1 MYHTT
6 SPPSPTSAFP
16 PKQLSLKP
24 SAAAAAGMRRFLR
37 ALLPLQTVALNPAPA
52 APFPLRLLSS
62 SSTSSAAAPSDPDSA
77 PAADADFDSAE
88 YALPTPGPAP
98 SRNNPVA
105 ALRKLRFDPSL
116 RARADEAL
124 FGNNAGSGLGAV
136 GEEEEERSRDVAL
149 ALLEA
154 ALEPPDEDEG
164 PGEVREEDQMSLSV
178 GIVGAPNAGKS
189 SLTNTM
195 VGTKVAA
202 VSRKTNT
209 TTHEILGVLTKG
221 NKQICFFDTPG
232 LMLGHHGFP
241 HRDVM
246 VRVESAW
253 SSINLYDLLIVMFD
267 VNRHLK
273 MPDSRVIK
281 LIKRLGAEV
290 NPNQRRILC
299 MNKVDLVEDKKD
311 LLKVAKEFEGLP
323 GYERYFMVSGLKG
336 KGVKDLVQYLM
347 DQAVQRPW
355 DEESTA
361 MTEELMKTISLEV
374 VREKMLH
381 HIHQEIPYV
390 IEHRLMDWKELKDG
404 SLRVEQHFIAPKQSQ
419 RQILV
424 GKNGSKIGRIG
435 IEANEELRSIFK
447 RDVHLI
453 LQVRVAKKRS
463 A

>member
-1 MYHTT
+1 
-6 SPPSPTSAFP
+6 
-16 PKQLSLKP
+16 
-24 SAAAAAGMRRFLR
+24 MRRFLQ
-37 ALLPLQTVALNPAPA
+37 ALRPLQTLSLNPAPGT
-52 APFPLRLLSS
+52 PTPLRLL
-62 SSTSSAAAPSDPDSA
+62 STSSAAASSDSDSAPA
-77 PAADADFDSAE
+77 PAADADFDSAD

-98 SRNNPVA
+98 SRKINNPVA

-124 FGNNAGSGLGAV
+124 FGKGPGGAAV
-136 GEEEEERSRDVAL
+136 EEEDEDRSRDVAL
-149 ALLEA
+149 ALLDA
-154 ALEPPDEDEG
+154 AMEPPDEDEEDF
-164 PGEVREEDQMSLSV
+164 GEVREEDQMSLSV

-221 NKQICFFDTPG
+221 NTQICFFDTPG

-241 HRDVM
+241 YRDVT

-267 VNRHLK
+267 VNRHLTL
-273 MPDSRVIK
+273 PDSRVIK
-281 LIKRLGAEV
+281 LIKRLGMEV

-299 MNKVDLVEDKKD
+299 MNKVDLVKDKKD
-311 LLKVAKEFEGLP
+311 LLKVAKEFEDLP

-347 DQAVQRPW
+347 DQAVRRPW
-355 DEESTA
+355 DEEPTV
-361 MTEELMKTISLEV
+361 MTEEVMKTISLEV

-390 IEHRLMDWKELKDG
+390 IEHRLMGWKELKDG

-453 LQVRVAKKRS
+453 LQVRVAKKRN

>member
-1 MYHTT
+1 
-6 SPPSPTSAFP
+6 
-16 PKQLSLKP
+16 
-24 SAAAAAGMRRFLR
+24 MRRFLH
-37 ALLPLQTVALNPAPA
+37 ALRPLQTLSLTPASTIPTL
-52 APFPLRLLSS
+52 LRLLSS
-62 SSTSSAAAPSDPDSA
+62 SSSAAASSDSDSPTA
-77 PAADADFDSAE
+77 APPPPPAADADFDSAE
-88 YALPTPGPAP
+88 YELPTPGPAP
-98 SRNNPVA
+98 SRKINNPVS
-105 ALRKLRFDPSL
+105 ALRKQLRFDPSL

-124 FGNNAGSGLGAV
+124 FGERMGRAAV
-136 GEEEEERSRDVAL
+136 VVEEDEERSRDVAL
-149 ALLEA
+149 ALLDA
-154 ALEPPDEDEG
+154 AMEPPDEDED

-221 NKQICFFDTPG
+221 NTQIVCHCTEFLLVLQPI
-232 LMLGHHGFP
+232 
-241 HRDVM
+241 
-246 VRVESAW
+246 RVESAW

-267 VNRHLK
+267 VNRHLNI
-273 MPDSRVIK
+273 PDSRVIK
-281 LIKRLGAEV
+281 LIKRLGTEV

-299 MNKVDLVEDKKD
+299 MNKVDLVEDKKE
-311 LLKVAKEFEGLP
+311 LLKVAKEFEDLP
-323 GYERYFMVSGLKG
+323 GYERFVVFSVALLCVLTISLGLMYFSGNVRYFMVSGLKG

-347 DQAVQRPW
+347 EQAVRRPW
-355 DEESTA
+355 DEEPTV
-361 MTEELMKTISLEV
+361 MTEEVMKTISLE
-374 VREKMLH
+374 
-381 HIHQEIPYV
+381 EIPYV

-404 SLRVEQHFIAPKQSQ
+404 SLRVEQHFITPKQSQ

-447 RDVHLI
+447 RNVHLI
-453 LQVRVAKKRS
+453 LQVRVAKRRS

>member
-1 MYHTT
+1 MRRIVQAFRPLQTLASPAAHFPLPVLRLLST
-6 SPPSPTSAFP
+6 SPASS
-16 PKQLSLKP
+16 SS
-24 SAAAAAGMRRFLR
+24 SAAAASSDSDAPDADFNS
-37 ALLPLQTVALNPAPA
+37 ADFSLPPSDPAPA
-52 APFPLRLLSS
+52 PA
-62 SSTSSAAAPSDPDSA
+62 SAAR
-77 PAADADFDSAE
+77 
-88 YALPTPGPAP
+88 TH
-98 SRNNPVA
+98 NPVS

-124 FGNNAGSGLGAV
+124 FGENNAGMRV
-136 GEEEEERSRDVAL
+136 QDPVEEERSREVAL

-154 ALEPPDEDEG
+154 AMEPPDEDEEE

-189 SLTNTM
+189 SLTNTV
-195 VGTKVAA
+195 VGSKVAA

-221 NKQICFFDTPG
+221 KTQICFFDTPG
-232 LMLGHHGFP
+232 LMLGHHGLP
-241 HRDVM
+241 HRDVT

-253 SSINLYDLLIVMFD
+253 SSVNLYDLLIVMFD
-267 VNRHLK
+267 VNRHLN

-290 NPNQRRILC
+290 NPNQKRILC
-299 MNKVDLVEDKKD
+299 MNKVDLVENKKD
-311 LLKVAKEFEGLP
+311 LLQVAKEFEDLP
-323 GYERYFMVSGLKG
+323 GFERYFMVSGLKG

-347 DQAVQRPW
+347 DQAVRRPW
-355 DEESTA
+355 DEEPTT
-361 MTEELMKTISLEV
+361 MTEEVMKTISLEV
-374 VREKMLH
+374 VREKMLD

-404 SLRVEQHFIAPKQSQ
+404 SLRVEQHFIAPKNSQ

-447 RDVHLI
+447 RDVHLM
-453 LQVRVAKKRS
+453 LQVRVAKKRNS
-463 A
+463 

>member
-1 MYHTT
+1 
-6 SPPSPTSAFP
+6 
-16 PKQLSLKP
+16 
-24 SAAAAAGMRRFLR
+24 MRRFLR
-37 ALLPLQTVALNPAPA
+37 ALRPLQTLSLSPAPTTRA
-52 APFPLRLLSS
+52 PLRLLSS
-62 SSTSSAAAPSDPDSA
+62 STSSSPAATSDSDSAAAAPDPA
-77 PAADADFDSAE
+77 TGADFDSAE
-88 YALPTPGPAP
+88 YDLPTPGPAP
-98 SRNNPVA
+98 SRKVNNPVA

-124 FGNNAGSGLGAV
+124 FGERLRLGGAAV
-136 GEEEEERSRDVAL
+136 QEEDEERSRDVAL
-149 ALLEA
+149 ALLDA
-154 ALEPPDEDEG
+154 AMEPPDEDEDEDA
-164 PGEVREEDQMSLSV
+164 GEVREEDQMSLSV

-221 NKQICFFDTPG
+221 NTQICFFDTPG

-241 HRDVM
+241 YRDVT

-267 VNRHLK
+267 VNRHLNF
-273 MPDSRVIK
+273 PDSRVVK
-281 LIKRLGAEV
+281 LIKRLGTEV

-299 MNKVDLVEDKKD
+299 MNKVDLVEDKKE
-311 LLKVAKEFEGLP
+311 LLKVAKEFEDLP

-347 DQAVQRPW
+347 DQAVRRPW
-355 DEESTA
+355 DEEPTV
-361 MTEELMKTISLEV
+361 MTEEVMKTISLEV

-390 IEHRLMDWKELKDG
+390 IEHRLMGWKELKDG
-404 SLRVEQHFIAPKQSQ
+404 SLRVEQHFITPKQSQ

-435 IEANEELRSIFK
+435 IEANEELRSLFK

-453 LQVRVAKKRS
+453 LQVRVAKRRS

>member
-1 MYHTT
+1 
-6 SPPSPTSAFP
+6 
-16 PKQLSLKP
+16 
-24 SAAAAAGMRRFLR
+24 MRRFIRVLR
-37 ALLPLQTVALNPAPA
+37 PLQNLTLTPTPA
-52 APFPLRLLSS
+52 APTPLRLLSS
-62 SSTSSAAAPSDPDSA
+62 STSAAASSDSDSAAAPA
-77 PAADADFDSAE
+77 NADFDSAE
-88 YALPTPGPAP
+88 YDLPTPGPAP
-98 SRNNPVA
+98 SRKNPA
-105 ALRKLRFDPSL
+105 AELKKLRFDPSL

-124 FGNNAGSGLGAV
+124 LGKKVESWLGDAV
-136 GEEEEERSRDVAL
+136 TEEEAERSRDVAI

-154 ALEPPDEDEG
+154 AMEPLDEDEDEM

-221 NKQICFFDTPG
+221 KTQICFFDTPG

-241 HRDVM
+241 KKDVT

-253 SSINLYDLLIVMFD
+253 SSVNLYDLLIVMFD
-267 VNRHLK
+267 VNRHLEK
-273 MPDSRVIK
+273 PDSRVIK
-281 LIKRLGAEV
+281 LIKRLGTEV

-299 MNKVDLVEDKKD
+299 MNKVDLVQDKKD
-311 LLKVAKEFEGLP
+311 LLKVAKEFENLP

-336 KGVKDLVQYLM
+336 KGVKDLVQYLTE
-347 DQAVQRPW
+347 QAVRRPW
-355 DEESTA
+355 DEEPTV
-361 MTEELMKTISLEV
+361 MTEE
-374 VREKMLH
+374 
-381 HIHQEIPYV
+381 EIPYV

-404 SLRVEQHFIAPKQSQ
+404 SLRVEQHFITPKQSQ
-419 RQILV
+419 CQILI

-447 RDVHLI
+447 RDVHLM
-453 LQVRVAKKRS
+453 LKVRVAKRRS

>member
-1 MYHTT
+1 
-6 SPPSPTSAFP
+6 
-16 PKQLSLKP
+16 
-24 SAAAAAGMRRFLR
+24 MRRFLR
-37 ALLPLQTVALNPAPA
+37 ALRPLQTLSLIPAPTTRT
-52 APFPLRLLSS
+52 PLRLLS
-62 SSTSSAAAPSDPDSA
+62 SSTSSAAATSESDSA
-77 PAADADFDSAE
+77 AAAAPNPAAGADFDSAE
-88 YALPTPGPAP
+88 YDLPTPGPAP
-98 SRNNPVA
+98 SRKINNPVA
-105 ALRKLRFDPSL
+105 SLRKLRFDPSL

-124 FGNNAGSGLGAV
+124 FGERLGLGGAAV
-136 GEEEEERSRDVAL
+136 QEEDEDRSRDVAL
-149 ALLEA
+149 ALLDA
-154 ALEPPDEDEG
+154 AMEPPDEDVDEDA
-164 PGEVREEDQMSLSV
+164 GEVREEDQMSLSV

-221 NKQICFFDTPG
+221 NTQICFFDTPG

-241 HRDVM
+241 YRDVT

-267 VNRHLK
+267 VNRHLNF
-273 MPDSRVIK
+273 PDSRVIK
-281 LIKRLGAEV
+281 LIKRLGTEV

-311 LLKVAKEFEGLP
+311 LLKVAKEFEDLP

-347 DQAVQRPW
+347 DQAVKRPW
-355 DEESTA
+355 DEEPTV
-361 MTEELMKTISLEV
+361 MTEEVMKTISLEV

-390 IEHRLMDWKELKDG
+390 IEHRLMGWKELKDG
-404 SLRVEQHFIAPKQSQ
+404 SLRVEQHFITPKQSQ

-453 LQVRVAKKRS
+453 LQVRVAKRRS

>member
-1 MYHTT
+1 MRRFVGALRPLRTQT
-6 SPPSPTSAFP
+6 LSPIPTPLRVLSTASA
-16 PKQLSLKP
+16 SSSSA
-24 SAAAAAGMRRFLR
+24 SAAA
-37 ALLPLQTVALNPAPA
+37 
-52 APFPLRLLSS
+52 SS
-62 SSTSSAAAPSDPDSA
+62 SDSDSAAAP
-77 PAADADFDSAE
+77 DADFDSSE
-88 YALPTPGPAP
+88 FALPPSGPTPPPPPQQA
-98 SRNNPVA
+98 RNPVS

-124 FGNNAGSGLGAV
+124 FGKERGGVDDAV
-136 GEEEEERSRDVAL
+136 EEERSREVAL

-154 ALEPPDEDEG
+154 ALEPPDDDLG

-221 NKQICFFDTPG
+221 KTQICFFDTPG
-232 LMLGHHGFP
+232 LMLGHHGLP
-241 HRDVM
+241 HRDVT

-273 MPDSRVIK
+273 TPDTRVVK

-290 NPNQRRILC
+290 NPNQKRILC

-311 LLKVAKEFEGLP
+311 LLKVSKEFEDLP
-323 GYERYFMVSGLKG
+323 AYERYFMVSGLKG
-336 KGVKDLVQYLM
+336 KGVKDLVQFLM
-347 DQAVQRPW
+347 EQAVRRPW
-355 DEESTA
+355 DEEPTT
-361 MTEELMKTISLEV
+361 MTEEVMKTISLEV
-374 VREKMLH
+374 VREKMLD

-390 IEHRLMDWKELKDG
+390 IDHRLMDWKELKDG

>member
-1 MYHTT
+1 
-6 SPPSPTSAFP
+6 
-16 PKQLSLKP
+16 
-24 SAAAAAGMRRFLR
+24 
-37 ALLPLQTVALNPAPA
+37 
-52 APFPLRLLSS
+52 
-62 SSTSSAAAPSDPDSA
+62 
-77 PAADADFDSAE
+77 
-88 YALPTPGPAP
+88 
-98 SRNNPVA
+98 
-105 ALRKLRFDPSL
+105 
-116 RARADEAL
+116 
-124 FGNNAGSGLGAV
+124 
-136 GEEEEERSRDVAL
+136 VAL
-149 ALLEA
+149 ALLDA
-154 ALEPPDEDEG
+154 AMEPPDEEDED

-178 GIVGAPNAGKS
+178 SIVGAPNAGKS

-221 NKQICFFDTPG
+221 NTQICFFDTPG

-241 HRDVM
+241 YRDVT

-267 VNRHLK
+267 VNRHLN

-281 LIKRLGAEV
+281 LIKRLGTEI

-311 LLKVAKEFEGLP
+311 LLKVAKEFEDLP

-347 DQAVQRPW
+347 EQAVRRPW
-355 DEESTA
+355 DEEPTV
-361 MTEELMKTISLEV
+361 MTEEVMKTISLEV

-404 SLRVEQHFIAPKQSQ
+404 SLRVEQHFITPKQSQ

-447 RDVHLI
+447 RNVHLI
-453 LQVRVAKKRS
+453 LQVRVAKRRS

>member
-1 MYHTT
+1 
-6 SPPSPTSAFP
+6 
-16 PKQLSLKP
+16 
-24 SAAAAAGMRRFLR
+24 MRRFLH
-37 ALLPLQTVALNPAPA
+37 ALRPLQTLSHTPASTIPT
-52 APFPLRLLSS
+52 PLRLLSS
-62 SSTSSAAAPSDPDSA
+62 NSSAAASSDSDSAPAPAPAPA

-88 YALPTPGPAP
+88 YDLPTPGPAP
-98 SRNNPVA
+98 SRKINNPVS

-124 FGNNAGSGLGAV
+124 FGKGAAV
-136 GEEEEERSRDVAL
+136 VVEEDEERSRDVAL
-149 ALLEA
+149 ALLDA
-154 ALEPPDEDEG
+154 ALQPPDEEDVDA
-164 PGEVREEDQMSLSV
+164 GEVREEDQMSLSV

-195 VGTKVAA
+195 VGTKVSA

-221 NKQICFFDTPG
+221 NTQICFFDTPG

-241 HRDVM
+241 YRDVT

-267 VNRHLK
+267 VSRHLN

-281 LIKRLGAEV
+281 LIKRLGTEV
-290 NPNQRRILC
+290 NPNQRRVLC

-311 LLKVAKEFEGLP
+311 LLKVAKEFEDLP

-347 DQAVQRPW
+347 DQAVRRPW
-355 DEESTA
+355 EEEPTV
-361 MTEELMKTISLEV
+361 MTEEVMKTISLEV

-404 SLRVEQHFIAPKQSQ
+404 SLRVEQHFITPKQSQ

-453 LQVRVAKKRS
+453 LQVRVAKKKS

>member
-1 MYHTT
+1 
-6 SPPSPTSAFP
+6 
-16 PKQLSLKP
+16 
-24 SAAAAAGMRRFLR
+24 MRRFLQVLR
-37 ALLPLQTVALNPAPA
+37 PLQTLSLTPAPTI
-52 APFPLRLLSS
+52 PTPLRLLSS
-62 SSTSSAAAPSDPDSA
+62 SSSAAASSDSDSTPA
-77 PAADADFDSAE
+77 PAPPPAADADFDSAE
-88 YALPTPGPAP
+88 YDLPTPGPAP
-98 SRNNPVA
+98 SRKINNPVS

-116 RARADEAL
+116 RARADEVL
-124 FGNNAGSGLGAV
+124 FGERMGGAV
-136 GEEEEERSRDVAL
+136 VVEEDEERSRDVAL
-149 ALLEA
+149 ALLDA
-154 ALEPPDEDEG
+154 AMEPPDEDEDA
-164 PGEVREEDQMSLSV
+164 GEVREEDQMSLSV

-189 SLTNTM
+189 SLTNTV

-221 NKQICFFDTPG
+221 NTQICFFDTPG

-241 HRDVM
+241 YRDVT

-253 SSINLYDLLIVMFD
+253 SSINLYDVLIVMFD
-267 VNRHLK
+267 VSRHLN

-281 LIKRLGAEV
+281 LIKRLGTEV

-311 LLKVAKEFEGLP
+311 LLKVAKEFEDLP

-347 DQAVQRPW
+347 EQAVRRPW
-355 DEESTA
+355 DEEPTV
-361 MTEELMKTISLEV
+361 MTEEVMKTISLEV

-404 SLRVEQHFIAPKQSQ
+404 SLRVEQHFITPKQSQ

-447 RDVHLI
+447 KNVHLI
-453 LQVRVAKKRS
+453 LQVRVAKRRS

>member
-1 MYHTT
+1 
-6 SPPSPTSAFP
+6 
-16 PKQLSLKP
+16 
-24 SAAAAAGMRRFLR
+24 MRRFVGALR
-37 ALLPLQTVALNPAPA
+37 
-52 APFPLRLLSS
+52 PLRTLTLSPIPTPLRVLSTVSASS
-62 SSTSSAAAPSDPDSA
+62 SSTFAAASSSDSDSAAAGASP
-77 PAADADFDSAE
+77 DADFDSSE
-88 YALPTPGPAP
+88 FALPPSGPTPPQQA
-98 SRNNPVA
+98 RNPVS

-124 FGNNAGSGLGAV
+124 FGKERGGVDDAV
-136 GEEEEERSRDVAL
+136 EEERSREVAL

-154 ALEPPDEDEG
+154 ALEPPDEDDDMG
-164 PGEVREEDQMSLSV
+164 PGDVREEDQMSLSV

-189 SLTNTM
+189 SLTNSM

-221 NKQICFFDTPG
+221 KTQICFFDTPG
-232 LMLGHHGFP
+232 LMLGHHGLP
-241 HRDVM
+241 HRDVT
-246 VRVESAW
+246 VRVQSAW
-253 SSINLYDLLIVMFD
+253 SSINLYDLLIVLFD

-273 MPDSRVIK
+273 TPDTRVVK
-281 LIKRLGAEV
+281 LVKRLGAEV
-290 NPNQRRILC
+290 NPNQKRILC

-311 LLKVAKEFEGLP
+311 LLKVAKEFEDLP
-323 GYERYFMVSGLKG
+323 AYERFPLVCRYFMVSGLKG
-336 KGVKDLVQYLM
+336 KGVKDLVQFLM
-347 DQAVQRPW
+347 EQAVRRPW
-355 DEESTA
+355 DEEPTT
-361 MTEELMKTISLEV
+361 MTEEVMKTISLEV
-374 VREKMLH
+374 VREKMLD

-390 IEHRLMDWKELKDG
+390 IDHRLMDWKELKDG

>member
-1 MYHTT
+1 
-6 SPPSPTSAFP
+6 
-16 PKQLSLKP
+16 
-24 SAAAAAGMRRFLR
+24 MRRFLR
-37 ALLPLQTVALNPAPA
+37 ALRPLQTLSLTPSGPGPGPTPNL
-52 APFPLRLLSS
+52 LRLLS
-62 SSTSSAAAPSDPDSA
+62 SSTSSAAASSDSDAAPP
-77 PAADADFDSAE
+77 PAAAPDADFDSSE

-98 SRNNPVA
+98 SRKNPAA

-124 FGNNAGSGLGAV
+124 FGRDAGSELGAV

-154 ALEPPDEDEG
+154 ALEPPDEEDEA

-221 NKQICFFDTPG
+221 NTQICFFDTPG

-241 HRDVM
+241 HRDVT

-311 LLKVAKEFEGLP
+311 LLKVAKEFEDLP

-347 DQAVQRPW
+347 DQAVRRPW
-355 DEESTA
+355 DEEPTV
-361 MTEELMKTISLEV
+361 MTEEVMKTISLEV

-390 IEHRLMDWKELKDG
+390 IEHRLMDWNELKDG
-404 SLRVEQHFIAPKQSQ
+404 SLRVEQHFITPKQSQ

-435 IEANEELRSIFK
+435 IEANEELRALFK

-453 LQVRVAKKRS
+453 LQVRVAKRRS

>member
-1 MYHTT
+1 
-6 SPPSPTSAFP
+6 
-16 PKQLSLKP
+16 
-24 SAAAAAGMRRFLR
+24 MRRFLQ
-37 ALLPLQTVALNPAPA
+37 ALRPLQTLSFTPA
-52 APFPLRLLSS
+52 PLRLLSS
-62 SSTSSAAAPSDPDSA
+62 SSSAAASSDSDSAPAPA

-88 YALPTPGPAP
+88 YDLPTPGPAP
-98 SRNNPVA
+98 SRKINNPVS
-105 ALRKLRFDPSL
+105 ALRKLRFDPAL

-124 FGNNAGSGLGAV
+124 FGEVRGGAAV
-136 GEEEEERSRDVAL
+136 EEEDEERSRDVAL
-149 ALLEA
+149 ALLDA
-154 ALEPPDEDEG
+154 AMEPPDEEDAD

-221 NKQICFFDTPG
+221 NTQICFFDTPG

-241 HRDVM
+241 YRDVT

-267 VNRHLK
+267 VNRHLN

-281 LIKRLGAEV
+281 LIKRLGTEV

-299 MNKVDLVEDKKD
+299 MNKVDLVEDKKV
-311 LLKVAKEFEGLP
+311 LLKVAKEFEDLP

-336 KGVKDLVQYLM
+336 KGLKDLVQYLM
-347 DQAVQRPW
+347 EQAVRRPW
-355 DEESTA
+355 DEEPTV
-361 MTEELMKTISLEV
+361 MTEEVMKTISLEV

-404 SLRVEQHFIAPKQSQ
+404 SLRVEQHFITPKQSQ
-419 RQILV
+419 HQILV

-435 IEANEELRSIFK
+435 IEANEELSSSACIDCCRSENY
-447 RDVHLI
+447 
-453 LQVRVAKKRS
+453 S
-463 A
+463 AMLA

>member
-1 MYHTT
+1 
-6 SPPSPTSAFP
+6 
-16 PKQLSLKP
+16 
-24 SAAAAAGMRRFLR
+24 MRRFLQ
-37 ALLPLQTVALNPAPA
+37 ALRPLQTLSLNPAPGI
-52 APFPLRLLSS
+52 PTPLRLL
-62 SSTSSAAAPSDPDSA
+62 STSSAAASSDSDSAASPAEPPA

-98 SRNNPVA
+98 SRKINNPVA
-105 ALRKLRFDPSL
+105 ALRKLRFDTSL

-124 FGNNAGSGLGAV
+124 FGKGLGAAAV
-136 GEEEEERSRDVAL
+136 EEEDEDRSRDVAL
-149 ALLEA
+149 ALLDA
-154 ALEPPDEDEG
+154 AMEPPDEDEEDF
-164 PGEVREEDQMSLSV
+164 GEVREEDQMSLSV

-221 NKQICFFDTPG
+221 NTQICFFDTPG

-241 HRDVM
+241 YRDVT

-267 VNRHLK
+267 VNRHLTL
-273 MPDSRVIK
+273 PDSRVIK
-281 LIKRLGAEV
+281 LIKRLGTEV

-299 MNKVDLVEDKKD
+299 MNKVDLVADKKD
-311 LLKVAKEFEGLP
+311 LLKVAKEFEDLP

-347 DQAVQRPW
+347 DQAVRRPW
-355 DEESTA
+355 DEEPTV
-361 MTEELMKTISLEV
+361 MTEEVMKTISLEV

-390 IEHRLMDWKELKDG
+390 IEHRLMGWKELKDG

-453 LQVRVAKKRS
+453 LQVRVAKKRN

>member
-1 MYHTT
+1 
-6 SPPSPTSAFP
+6 
-16 PKQLSLKP
+16 
-24 SAAAAAGMRRFLR
+24 MRRLLQTLR
-37 ALLPLQTVALNPAPA
+37 PLQALPLNPAPGI
-52 APFPLRLLSS
+52 PTPLRLLS
-62 SSTSSAAAPSDPDSA
+62 TASSAASSDSDSA
-77 PAADADFDSAE
+77 ASPAVAPPPAADADADFDSAD
-88 YALPTPGPAP
+88 YDLPTPGPAP
-98 SRNNPVA
+98 SRKINNPAA
-105 ALRKLRFDPSL
+105 ALRKVRFDPSL

-124 FGNNAGSGLGAV
+124 FGKGLGAAAV
-136 GEEEEERSRDVAL
+136 DEEDEDRSRDVAL
-149 ALLEA
+149 ALLDA
-154 ALEPPDEDEG
+154 ALEAPDEDEEDL
-164 PGEVREEDQMSLSV
+164 GEVREEDQLSLSV

-221 NKQICFFDTPG
+221 NTQICFFDTPG

-241 HRDVM
+241 YRDVT

-267 VNRHLK
+267 VNRHLNL
-273 MPDSRVIK
+273 PDSRVIK
-281 LIKRLGAEV
+281 LIKRLGTEV

-311 LLKVAKEFEGLP
+311 LLKVAKEFEDLP

-347 DQAVQRPW
+347 EQAVRRPW
-355 DEESTA
+355 DEEPTV
-361 MTEELMKTISLEV
+361 MTEEVMKTITLEV

-390 IEHRLMDWKELKDG
+390 IEHRLMGWKELKDG

>member
-1 MYHTT
+1 
-6 SPPSPTSAFP
+6 
-16 PKQLSLKP
+16 
-24 SAAAAAGMRRFLR
+24 MRRFLQ
-37 ALLPLQTVALNPAPA
+37 ALRPLQNLPLNPAPGI
-52 APFPLRLLSS
+52 PTPLRIL
-62 SSTSSAAAPSDPDSA
+62 STSSAAASSESDSA
-77 PAADADFDSAE
+77 PAAAPTPAADADFDSSD

-98 SRNNPVA
+98 SRKINNPVA

-124 FGNNAGSGLGAV
+124 FGKGLGAAAV
-136 GEEEEERSRDVAL
+136 EEQDEEHSRDVAL
-149 ALLEA
+149 ALLDA
-154 ALEPPDEDEG
+154 ALEPPDEDEDDL
-164 PGEVREEDQMSLSV
+164 GEVKEEDQMSLSV

-221 NKQICFFDTPG
+221 NTQICFFDTPG

-241 HRDVM
+241 YRDVT

-267 VNRHLK
+267 VNRHLNL
-273 MPDSRVIK
+273 PDSRVIK
-281 LIKRLGAEV
+281 LIKRFGTEV

-311 LLKVAKEFEGLP
+311 LLKVAKEFEDLP

-336 KGVKDLVQYLM
+336 KGVKDLIQYLM
-347 DQAVQRPW
+347 DQAVRRPW
-355 DEESTA
+355 DEEPTV
-361 MTEELMKTISLEV
+361 MTEEVMKTISLEV

-390 IEHRLMDWKELKDG
+390 IEHRLMGWKELKDG

>member
-1 MYHTT
+1 M
-6 SPPSPTSAFP
+6 
-16 PKQLSLKP
+16 
-24 SAAAAAGMRRFLR
+24 
-37 ALLPLQTVALNPAPA
+37 
-52 APFPLRLLSS
+52 
-62 SSTSSAAAPSDPDSA
+62 D
-77 PAADADFDSAE
+77 DA
-88 YALPTPGPAP
+88 
-98 SRNNPVA
+98 V
-105 ALRKLRFDPSL
+105 
-116 RARADEAL
+116 
-124 FGNNAGSGLGAV
+124 
-136 GEEEEERSRDVAL
+136 EEERSREVAL

-154 ALEPPDEDEG
+154 ALEPPDDDLG

-221 NKQICFFDTPG
+221 ITQICFFDTPG
-232 LMLGHHGFP
+232 LMLGHHGLP
-241 HRDVM
+241 HRDVT

-253 SSINLYDLLIVMFD
+253 SSINLYDLLIVLFD

-273 MPDSRVIK
+273 TPDTRVVK

-290 NPNQRRILC
+290 NPNQKRILC

-311 LLKVAKEFEGLP
+311 LLKVAKEFEDLP
-323 GYERYFMVSGLKG
+323 AYERYFMVSGLKG
-336 KGVKDLVQYLM
+336 KGVKDLVQFLM
-347 DQAVQRPW
+347 EQAVRRPW
-355 DEESTA
+355 DEEPTT
-361 MTEELMKTISLEV
+361 MTEEVMKTISLEV
-374 VREKMLH
+374 VREKMLD

-390 IEHRLMDWKELKDG
+390 IDHRLMDWKELKDG